1 MQKAHN
7 SDAPVDKKEHIYLKG
22 AYKQEGNQPFTQIDS
37 DRTRGNS
44 FKLKGETLRCQGKIF
59 YWEDDEV

>member
-22 AYKQEGNQPFTQIDS
+22 AYKQEGNQFLIQVDS
-37 DRTRGNS
+37 DKTRGNNL
-44 FKLKGETLRCQGKIF
+44 KLKEGIFGLDVRGKFSLRG
-59 YWEDDEV
+59 W